1 MLSCVQLLCV
11 YILALSSK
19 IILMLFVF
27 TAYKL
32 LLVCFIWFES

>member
-32 LLVCFIWFES
+32 ASCVLYLV